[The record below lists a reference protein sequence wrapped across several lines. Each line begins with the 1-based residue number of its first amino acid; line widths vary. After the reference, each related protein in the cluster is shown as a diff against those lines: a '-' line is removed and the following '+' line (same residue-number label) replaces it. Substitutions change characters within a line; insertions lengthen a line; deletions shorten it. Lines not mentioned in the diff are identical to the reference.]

1 MVSRFPAEI
10 AAAAK
15 ATGVDAN
22 LIRAIMYME
31 TTHGYY
37 DKLLDNSATTWFD
50 GKGLKPKFIENK
62 SILPMN
68 MNVDFW
74 GNTFGSRADMHD
86 PMKNIMAGATLLKRI
101 KACMSSS
108 ADIARIATIYNN
120 LGAQKIS
127 DYGARVR
134 FIYHKRSWTL

>member
-1 MVSRFPAEI
+1 MVSKFPAEI

-22 LIRAIMYME
+22 LIRAIMCME

-37 DKLLDNSATTWFD
+37 DVVIDNPVVDWIDDINIKHKSI
-50 GKGLKPKFIENK
+50 KNK

-74 GNTFGSRADMHD
+74 GDAFGSRADMHD
-86 PMKNIMAGATLLKRI
+86 PMKNIMAGANLLKRI

-108 ADIARIATIYNN
+108 ADIARIAAVYNN

-127 DYGARVR
+127 DHGARVKC
-134 FIYHKRSWTL
+134 IYHKKSWIL

>member
-1 MVSRFPAEI
+1 
-10 AAAAK
+10 
-15 ATGVDAN
+15 
-22 LIRAIMYME
+22 MYME

-37 DKLLDNSATTWFD
+37 DIVIDNPAVDWIDDINIKHKSI
-50 GKGLKPKFIENK
+50 KNK

-74 GNTFGSRADMHD
+74 GDAFGSRADMHD
-86 PMKNIMAGATLLKRI
+86 PMKNIMAGANLFKRI

-108 ADIARIATIYNN
+108 ADIARIAAVYNN

-127 DYGARVR
+127 DHGARVKC
-134 FIYHKRSWTL
+134 IYHKKSWIL